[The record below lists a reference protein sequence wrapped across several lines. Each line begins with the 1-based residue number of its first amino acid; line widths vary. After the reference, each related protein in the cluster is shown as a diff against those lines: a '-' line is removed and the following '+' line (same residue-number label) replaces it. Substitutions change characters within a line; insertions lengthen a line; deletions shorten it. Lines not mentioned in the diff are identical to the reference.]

1 MEPHRS
7 LPLSSALRDPGV
19 RKAHYPCPDFLT
31 SGSQEGLGP
40 WCEEPGLKLGED
52 RAPVLPGVKVR
63 ILMGE

>member
-1 MEPHRS
+1 MQVSER
-7 LPLSSALRDPGV
+7 
-19 RKAHYPCPDFLT
+19 
-31 SGSQEGLGP
+31 LGT